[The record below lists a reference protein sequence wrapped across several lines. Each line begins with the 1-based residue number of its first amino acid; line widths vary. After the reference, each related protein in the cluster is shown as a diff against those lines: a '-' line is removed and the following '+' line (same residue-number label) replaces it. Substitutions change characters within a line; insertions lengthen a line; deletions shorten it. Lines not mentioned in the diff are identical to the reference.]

1 MNNNVKR
8 SKEEK
13 TKLLCKHYNIHGHD
27 ISECFKL
34 HGYPDR
40 YKDFKEQRNRQSI
53 ANLVN
58 SSNKPPDKPHVTEEK
73 EHQFTD
79 MSNIIQQEIV
89 KYMSARMNGGSTTLE
104 SNFSFASFV
113 DFDGK
118 IATHPIY
125 YALSMQENID
135 NGSWVL
141 DTGATMAWFRAGSN
155 VAKLAVRRTLSQ
167 SCLYVTRTRAV
178 PTQNRYFH
186 ATVSR
191 PKAQSAP
198 VPRPVPLSRL
208 TDSFLDGTS
217 SVYLEEL
224 QRAWEQDPNSVDESW
239 DNFFRNFVGQA
250 TTSPGISGQTIQES
264 MRLLLLVRAYQ
275 VYGHMKAK
283 LDPLDLEERPIP
295 DDLDPALYGFT
306 EADLDRE
313 FFVGVWRISG
323 FLSENRPVQ
332 TLRAILKR
340 LEQAYCGN
348 IGYEYMHIADREKC
362 NWLRDKIE
370 TPTPTQY
377 SRQRR
382 GVILDRLIWSTQFEN
397 FLAAK
402 WTAAKRFGLEGCET
416 LIPGMK
422 EMFDRSADLG
432 VESIVIGMS
441 HRGRLNVLGN
451 VVRKPL
457 RQIFSEFSGG
467 TKPVDEVGLYTG
479 TGDVKYHLGTSYDRP
494 TRGGKRIHLSLVANP
509 SHLEAVDPVVVGKTR
524 AKQYYSN
531 DIDRTK
537 NMGILIHGDGSF
549 AGQGVVYET
558 LHLSALPNYT
568 TGGTIH
574 IVVNNQVAFT
584 TDPTAGRSS
593 QYCTDVAKALSAPI
607 FHVNGDDVEAVVHV
621 CELAAEW
628 RQTFHT
634 DVVVDIVCYRRFGHN
649 EIDEPSFT
657 QPKMY
662 KVGAVIRNHPSALQ
676 IYQNKLLESGQVTKE
691 DIDQI
696 NSKVLSI
703 LNEEFLA
710 SKDYVPQRRD
720 WLSAYWSGFKSPE
733 QLSRIR
739 NTGVKPEILKNVGK
753 AITTLPENF
762 KPHRAVKRIF
772 EDRAKM
778 IETGE
783 AIDWAVGEALAFATL
798 LVEGNHV
805 RLSGQDVER
814 GTIPNSLSEFGV
826 LGFELGYSMENPN
839 SLVLWEAQFGDFANG
854 AQVMFD
860 QFLSSGEAKWLR
872 QTGLVVLLP
881 HGYDGQGPEHS
892 SARLERFLQVWK
904 VRLRPHDVCGF
915 EKYLYGLPEMGRYSL
930 PSGLLVVAIYMSDD
944 HPYVIPEMDPTLRK
958 QIQECN
964 WQVVNVTTPANYFHV
979 LRRQIHREFRKP
991 LIVMSPKNLLR
1002 HKDCKSN
1009 LSEFD
1014 DVQGHPGFD
1023 KQGTRFKRL
1032 IKDQNDHSDLEEG
1045 IRRLVLCSGKVY
1057 YELDEQRKKANGKD
1071 IAICRVEQLCPFP
1084 YDLIQRELKRYPNA
1098 EIVWCQEEPMN
1109 MGAYSYV
1116 SPRLGTA
1123 MKALGRGTV
1132 EDIKYVGRAP
1142 SAATA
1147 TGFYQVHIKEQTEL
1161 VQKAIQPDP
1170 IS

>member
-1 MNNNVKR
+1 
-8 SKEEK
+8 
-13 TKLLCKHYNIHGHD
+13 
-27 ISECFKL
+27 
-34 HGYPDR
+34 
-40 YKDFKEQRNRQSI
+40 
-53 ANLVN
+53 
-58 SSNKPPDKPHVTEEK
+58 
-73 EHQFTD
+73 
-79 MSNIIQQEIV
+79 
-89 KYMSARMNGGSTTLE
+89 
-104 SNFSFASFV
+104 
-113 DFDGK
+113 
-118 IATHPIY
+118 
-125 YALSMQENID
+125 
-135 NGSWVL
+135 
-141 DTGATMAWFRAGSN
+141 MAWFRAGSS
-155 VAKLAVRRTLSQ
+155 VAKLAIRRTLQRGGS
-167 SCLYVTRTRAV
+167 YAARTRV
-178 PTQNRYFH
+178 LSSGSRSFH
-186 ATVSR
+186 TTVFKS
-191 PKAQSAP
+191 KAEPGP
-198 VPRPVPLSRL
+198 VPKSVPLSRL
-208 TDSFLDGTS
+208 SDSFLDGTS

-224 QRAWEQDPNSVDESW
+224 QRAWEADPNSVDESW
-239 DNFFRNFVGQA
+239 DNFFRNFIGQA
-250 TTSPGISGQTIQES
+250 APSAGVSGQTIQES

-275 VYGHMKAK
+275 VHGHMKAK
-283 LDPLDLEERPIP
+283 LDPLGLEQMEIP
-295 DDLDPALYGFT
+295 DDLDPGFYGFS

-313 FFVGVWRISG
+313 FFLGVWRMSG

-332 TLRAILKR
+332 TLRAILTR
-340 LEQAYCGN
+340 LEQAYCGS
-348 IGYEYMHIADREKC
+348 IGYEYMHIPNREQC
-362 NWLRDKIE
+362 NWLRDRIE
-370 TPTPTQY
+370 TPSPIEY
-377 SRQRR
+377 NSQRR
-382 GVILDRLIWSTQFEN
+382 EVILDRLIWSTQFEN
-397 FLAAK
+397 FLATK
-402 WTAAKRFGLEGCET
+402 WTAAKRFGLEGGET

-422 EMFDRSADLG
+422 EMFDRSANLG

-467 TKPVDEVGLYTG
+467 TKPVDDVGLYTG

-494 TRGGKRIHLSLVANP
+494 MRGGKRIHLSLVANP
-509 SHLEAVDPVVVGKTR
+509 SHLEAVDPVVIGKTR

-531 DIDRTK
+531 DVDRTK

-584 TDPTAGRSS
+584 TDPKSGRSS
-593 QYCTDVAKALSAPI
+593 QYCTDVAKALDAPI
-607 FHVNGDDVEAVVHV
+607 FHVNGDDVEAVVHA

-628 RQTFHT
+628 RQTFHS
-634 DVVVDIVCYRRFGHN
+634 DVVVDITCYRRFGHN

-662 KVGAVIRNHPSALQ
+662 KIIRNHPSALE
-676 IYQNKLLESGQVTKE
+676 IYQKKLLETRETTKE
-691 DIDQI
+691 DIDRIQ
-696 NSKVLSI
+696 NKVISI
-703 LNEEFLA
+703 LNEEFGA
-710 SKDYVPQRRD
+710 SKDYVQQRRD

-739 NTGVKPEILKNVGK
+739 NTGVQPEILKNVGK
-753 AITTLPENF
+753 TITTLPENF
-762 KPHRAVKRIF
+762 KPHRAVKKIF
-772 EDRAKM
+772 ADRLKM

-783 AIDWAVGEALAFATL
+783 GVDWAVAEALAFATL

-814 GTIPNSLSEFGV
+814 GTFSHRHSVIHDQETGERYCPLDHVIMNQNEEMFTVSNSSLSEFGV

-839 SLVLWEAQFGDFANG
+839 SLVLWEAQFGDFSNG

-892 SARLERFLQVWK
+892 SARLERFLQ
-904 VRLRPHDVCGF
+904 
-915 EKYLYGLPEMGRYSL
+915 
-930 PSGLLVVAIYMSDD
+930 MSDD
-944 HPYVIPEMDPTLRK
+944 NAFVIPEMEPTLRK
-958 QIQECN
+958 QIQTSN

-979 LRRQIHREFRKP
+979 LRRQLHREFRKP

-1014 DVQGHPGFD
+1014 DAQGHPGYD

-1032 IKDQNDHSDLEEG
+1032 IKDQNGHSDLEEG

-1057 YELDEQRKKANGKD
+1057 YELDEQRKSMKGKD
-1071 IAICRVEQLCPFP
+1071 VAICRVEQLCPFP

-1109 MGAYSYV
+1109 MGAYAYIA
-1116 SPRLGTA
+1116 PRLATS
-1123 MKALGRGTV
+1123 MKELGRGNID
-1132 EDIKYVGRAP
+1132 DIKYVGRAP

-1147 TGFYQVHIKEQTEL
+1147 TGFYGVHGKEQSEL
-1161 VQKAIQPDP
+1161 VQEAMQPNP
-1170 IS
+1170 IANPSLA

>member
-1 MNNNVKR
+1 
-8 SKEEK
+8 
-13 TKLLCKHYNIHGHD
+13 
-27 ISECFKL
+27 
-34 HGYPDR
+34 
-40 YKDFKEQRNRQSI
+40 
-53 ANLVN
+53 
-58 SSNKPPDKPHVTEEK
+58 
-73 EHQFTD
+73 
-79 MSNIIQQEIV
+79 
-89 KYMSARMNGGSTTLE
+89 
-104 SNFSFASFV
+104 
-113 DFDGK
+113 
-118 IATHPIY
+118 
-125 YALSMQENID
+125 
-135 NGSWVL
+135 
-141 DTGATMAWFRAGSN
+141 MAWFRAGAS
-155 VAKLAVRRTLSQ
+155 VARLAIRRTLSQ
-167 SCLYVTRTRAV
+167 GGSHATRSRV
-178 PTQNRYFH
+178 IPSQSRYFH
-186 ATVSR
+186 STATKS
-191 PKAQSAP
+191 KEQTAP
-198 VPRPVPLSRL
+198 VPHPVPLSKL
-208 TDSFLDGTS
+208 TDNFLDGTS

-224 QRAWEQDPNSVDESW
+224 QRAWEADPNSVDESW

-250 TTSPGISGQTIQES
+250 ATSPGISGQTIQES

-275 VYGHMKAK
+275 VNGHMKAK
-283 LDPLDLEERPIP
+283 LDPLGLEEREIP
-295 DDLDPALYGFT
+295 DELDPALYGFT

-313 FFVGVWRISG
+313 FFLGVWKMAG

-332 TLRAILKR
+332 TLRSILTR
-340 LEQAYCGN
+340 LEQAYCGS

-370 TPTPTQY
+370 TPTPMQY
-377 SRQRR
+377 NRQRHE
-382 GVILDRLIWSTQFEN
+382 VILDRLIWSTQFEN
-397 FLAAK
+397 FLASK
-402 WTAAKRFGLEGCET
+402 WTAAKRFGLEGGET

-432 VESIVIGMS
+432 VESIVIGMP

-531 DIDRTK
+531 DSDRTK

-584 TDPTAGRSS
+584 TDPRAGRSS
-593 QYCTDVAKALSAPI
+593 QYCTDVAKALNAPI
-607 FHVNGDDVEAVVHV
+607 FHVNGDDMEAVVHV

-628 RQTFHT
+628 RQTFHS
-634 DVVVDIVCYRRFGHN
+634 DVVVDLVCYRRFGHN

-662 KVGAVIRNHPSALQ
+662 QVIRNHPSALE
-676 IYQNKLLESGQVTKE
+676 IYKKKLSESGQVTEE
-691 DIDQI
+691 DIHRIQE
-696 NSKVLSI
+696 KVLSI

-710 SKDYVPQRRD
+710 SKDHVTNRRD
-720 WLSAYWSGFKSPE
+720 WLASHWSGFKSPE
-733 QLSRIR
+733 QLSRVR

-753 AITTLPENF
+753 AITTLPDNF
-762 KPHRAVKRIF
+762 KPHRAVKKVY
-772 EDRAKM
+772 DQRAQM

-783 AIDWAVGEALAFATL
+783 GIDWAVGEALAFATL

-814 GTIPNSLSEFGV
+814 GTFSHRHSVIHDQETGEKYCPLDHVTINQNEEMFTVSNSSLSEFGV
-826 LGFELGYSMENPN
+826 LGFELGYSMESPN
-839 SLVLWEAQFGDFANG
+839 SLVIWEAQFGDFANG
-854 AQVMFD
+854 AQVIFD
-860 QFLSSGEAKWLR
+860 QFLSSGESKWLR
-872 QTGLVVLLP
+872 QTGLVLLLP

-892 SARLERFLQVWK
+892 SARLERFLQ
-904 VRLRPHDVCGF
+904 
-915 EKYLYGLPEMGRYSL
+915 
-930 PSGLLVVAIYMSDD
+930 MSDD
-944 HPYVIPEMDPTLRK
+944 NPFVIPEMEPTFRK

-964 WQVVNVTTPANYFHV
+964 WQIVNVTTPANYFHV
-979 LRRQIHREFRKP
+979 LRRQIHRDFRKP
-991 LIVMSPKNLLR
+991 LVVMAPKNLLR

-1057 YELDEQRKKANGKD
+1057 YELDEERRKVEAKD

-1084 YDLIQRELKRYPNA
+1084 YDLIQRELKRYPSA
-1098 EIVWCQEEPMN
+1098 EVVWCQEEPMN
-1109 MGAYSYV
+1109 MGAYSYIA
-1116 SPRLGTA
+1116 PRLSTA
-1123 MKALGRGTV
+1123 MKALGRGTMD
-1132 EDIKYVGRAP
+1132 DIKYAGRGP

-1147 TGFYQVHIKEQTEL
+1147 TGFYQMHVKEQAEL
-1161 VQKAIQPDP
+1161 LQKAMQPEPIQIPN
-1170 IS
+1170 

>member
-1 MNNNVKR
+1 MVLQKISSGLIR
-8 SKEEK
+8 AALK
-13 TKLLCKHYNIHGHD
+13 TRL
-27 ISECFKL
+27 
-34 HGYPDR
+34 
-40 YKDFKEQRNRQSI
+40 
-53 ANLVN
+53 
-58 SSNKPPDKPHVTEEK
+58 
-73 EHQFTD
+73 
-79 MSNIIQQEIV
+79 
-89 KYMSARMNGGSTTLE
+89 
-104 SNFSFASFV
+104 
-113 DFDGK
+113 
-118 IATHPIY
+118 
-125 YALSMQENID
+125 
-135 NGSWVL
+135 
-141 DTGATMAWFRAGSN
+141 
-155 VAKLAVRRTLSQ
+155 
-167 SCLYVTRTRAV
+167 
-178 PTQNRYFH
+178 
-186 ATVSR
+186 
-191 PKAQSAP
+191 AQSSYTKRALWTLPQARSLHSTGHKFQQAAP

-208 TDSFLDGTS
+208 SDNFLDGTS

-224 QRAWEQDPNSVDESW
+224 QRAWEVDPQSVDESW

-250 TTSPGISGQTIQES
+250 STSPGISGQTIQES

-275 VYGHMKAK
+275 VNGHMKAK
-283 LDPLDLEERPIP
+283 LDPLGLEEREIP
-295 DDLDPALYGFT
+295 LDLDPGLYGFT

-313 FFVGVWRISG
+313 FFLGVWRMSG

-332 TLRAILKR
+332 TLRSILSR
-340 LEQAYCGN
+340 LEQAYCGT
-348 IGYEYMHIADREKC
+348 IGYEYMHIPDRDKC
-362 NWLRDKIE
+362 NWLREKIE
-370 TPTPTQY
+370 TVAPRGY
-377 SRQRR
+377 NAERR
-382 GVILDRLIWSTQFEN
+382 HVMLDRLIWSTQFEN
-397 FLAAK
+397 FLATK
-402 WTAAKRFGLEGCET
+402 WTAAKRFGLEGAET

-422 EMFDRSADLG
+422 EMFDRSADMG

-467 TKPVDEVGLYTG
+467 TKPVSEVVGSYTG

-531 DIDRTK
+531 DKERKK
-537 NMGILIHGDGSF
+537 NLAILIHGDGSF

-558 LHLSALPNYT
+558 LHLSALSNYT
-568 TGGTIH
+568 VGGTIH

-584 TDPTAGRSS
+584 TDPKSGRSS
-593 QYCTDVAKALSAPI
+593 QYCTDVAKALDAPI
-607 FHVNGDDVEAVVHV
+607 FHVNGDDVEAVVHA

-628 RQTFHT
+628 RQIFQS

-662 KVGAVIRNHPSALQ
+662 KVIRNHPRALDLYENQ
-676 IYQNKLLESGQVTKE
+676 LIEMGQLSKEEIDALHNKVS
-691 DIDQI
+691 
-696 NSKVLSI
+696 SI
-703 LNEEFLA
+703 LNEEFIN
-710 SKDYVPQRRD
+710 SKEYVPNRRD
-720 WLSAYWSGFKSPE
+720 WLAAYWTGFKSPE

-753 AITTLPENF
+753 TITSLPETF
-762 KPHRAVKRIF
+762 KPHRAVKRVY
-772 EDRAKM
+772 DQRAQM

-783 AIDWAVGEALAFATL
+783 GVDWAVGEALAFATL

-814 GTIPNSLSEFGV
+814 GTFSHRHSVLHDQETGESYSPLDHVIINQPEEMFTVSNSSLSEFGV

-854 AQVMFD
+854 AQVIFD
-860 QFLSSGEAKWLR
+860 QFVSSGESKWLR
-872 QTGLVVLLP
+872 QSGLVVLLP

-892 SARLERFLQVWK
+892 SARLERYLQ
-904 VRLRPHDVCGF
+904 
-915 EKYLYGLPEMGRYSL
+915 
-930 PSGLLVVAIYMSDD
+930 MSDD
-944 HPYVIPEMDPTLRK
+944 NPFVIPEMDPTLRT
-958 QIQECN
+958 QIQQCN

-979 LRRQIHREFRKP
+979 LRRQINRDFRKP

-1045 IRRLVLCSGKVY
+1045 IKRLILCSGKIY
-1057 YELDEQRKKANGKD
+1057 YELDEERQRVQRKD
-1071 IAICRVEQLCPFP
+1071 VAICRVEQLCPFP
-1084 YDLIQRELKRYPNA
+1084 YDLVQRELKRYPNA
-1098 EIVWCQEEPMN
+1098 EIVWCQEESMN
-1109 MGAYSYV
+1109 MGAYNYIT
-1116 SPRLGTA
+1116 PRLTTA
-1123 MKALGRGTV
+1123 MKALGRGTY

-1147 TGFYQVHIKEQTEL
+1147 TGFSQVHVKEQREVVETAL
-1161 VQKAIQPDP
+1161 QSAP
-1170 IS
+1170 IIFP

>member
-1 MNNNVKR
+1 
-8 SKEEK
+8 
-13 TKLLCKHYNIHGHD
+13 
-27 ISECFKL
+27 
-34 HGYPDR
+34 
-40 YKDFKEQRNRQSI
+40 
-53 ANLVN
+53 
-58 SSNKPPDKPHVTEEK
+58 
-73 EHQFTD
+73 
-79 MSNIIQQEIV
+79 
-89 KYMSARMNGGSTTLE
+89 
-104 SNFSFASFV
+104 
-113 DFDGK
+113 
-118 IATHPIY
+118 
-125 YALSMQENID
+125 
-135 NGSWVL
+135 
-141 DTGATMAWFRAGSN
+141 MAWFRAGSS
-155 VAKLAVRRTLSQ
+155 VAKLAIRRAVSQGGSYMSRTRIFPSQ
-167 SCLYVTRTRAV
+167 S
-178 PTQNRYFH
+178 RYFH
-186 ATVSR
+186 TTVFR
-191 PKAQSAP
+191 PKAQAAP
-198 VPRPVPLSRL
+198 VPRPVPLSKL

-239 DNFFRNFVGQA
+239 DNFFRNFAGLA
-250 TTSPGISGQTIQES
+250 ATSPGISGQTIQES
-264 MRLLLLVRAYQ
+264 MNLLLLVRAYQ
-275 VYGHMKAK
+275 VNGHMKAK
-283 LDPLDLEERPIP
+283 LDPLGLEEREVP
-295 DDLDPALYGFT
+295 DVLDPASYGFT

-313 FFVGVWRISG
+313 FFLGVWRMSG

-332 TLRAILKR
+332 TLRAILTR
-340 LEQAYCGN
+340 LEQAYCGS
-348 IGYEYMHIADREKC
+348 IGFEYMHIPDRDKC
-362 NWLRDKIE
+362 NWLRERIE
-370 TPTPTQY
+370 TPTPRIY
-377 SRQRR
+377 NRERR
-382 GVILDRLIWSTQFEN
+382 EVILDRLMWSTQFEN
-397 FLAAK
+397 FLATK
-402 WTAAKRFGLEGCET
+402 WVAAKRFGLEGCET

-422 EMFDRSADLG
+422 EMFDRSADMG
-432 VESIVIGMS
+432 VESIVIGMP

-457 RQIFSEFSGG
+457 RQIFSEFSSGI
-467 TKPVDEVGLYTG
+467 KPADGAGYVG

-531 DIDRTK
+531 DVDRTK
-537 NMGILIHGDGSF
+537 NMGVLLHGDGSF

-584 TDPTAGRSS
+584 TDPKAGRSS

-607 FHVNGDDVEAVVHV
+607 FHVNGDDVEGVVHA

-628 RQTFHT
+628 RQTFHS

-662 KVGAVIRNHPSALQ
+662 QVIRSHPSSLE
-676 IYQNKLLESGQVTKE
+676 IYQNKLLQNGQVTKDDME
-691 DIDQI
+691 KIHNKI
-696 NSKVLSI
+696 NNI
-703 LNEEFLA
+703 LNEDF
-710 SKDYVPQRRD
+710 
-720 WLSAYWSGFKSPE
+720 WSGFKSPA
-733 QLSRIR
+733 QLSRVR
-739 NTGVKPEILKNVGK
+739 NTGVKPEILKEVGK
-753 AITTLPENF
+753 AITTLPEDF
-762 KPHRAVKRIF
+762 KPHKAVKRIF
-772 EDRAKM
+772 DDRKKM
-778 IETGE
+778 IDTGE
-783 AIDWAVGEALAFATL
+783 GVDWAVGEALAFATL

-814 GTIPNSLSEFGV
+814 GTFSHRHSVIHDQETGAKYCPLDHVMMNQNEEMFTVSNSSLSEFGV

-839 SLVLWEAQFGDFANG
+839 SLVLWEAQFGDFSNG
-854 AQVMFD
+854 AQVIFD

-872 QTGLVVLLP
+872 QSGLVVLLP

-892 SARLERFLQVWK
+892 SARLERFLQ
-904 VRLRPHDVCGF
+904 
-915 EKYLYGLPEMGRYSL
+915 
-930 PSGLLVVAIYMSDD
+930 MSNDN
-944 HPYVIPEMDPTLRK
+944 PYVIPDMEPTLRK

-979 LRRQIHREFRKP
+979 LRRQIHRDFRKP

-1057 YELDEQRKKANGKD
+1057 YELDEERKKVEGKD
-1071 IAICRVEQLCPFP
+1071 VAICRVEQLCPFP
-1084 YDLIQRELKRYPNA
+1084 YDLVQRELKRYPNA

-1109 MGAYSYV
+1109 MGTYQYIA
-1116 SPRLGTA
+1116 PRLSTA
-1123 MKALGRGTV
+1123 MKALGRGTID
-1132 EDIKYVGRAP
+1132 DIKYVGRAP

-1147 TGFYQVHIKEQTEL
+1147 TGFYQVHVKEQTEL
-1161 VQKAIQPDP
+1161 VQKALQRDP
-1170 IS
+1170 INFPF

>member
-1 MNNNVKR
+1 MVLQKISSGLIR
-8 SKEEK
+8 AALK
-13 TKLLCKHYNIHGHD
+13 TRL
-27 ISECFKL
+27 
-34 HGYPDR
+34 
-40 YKDFKEQRNRQSI
+40 
-53 ANLVN
+53 
-58 SSNKPPDKPHVTEEK
+58 
-73 EHQFTD
+73 
-79 MSNIIQQEIV
+79 
-89 KYMSARMNGGSTTLE
+89 
-104 SNFSFASFV
+104 
-113 DFDGK
+113 
-118 IATHPIY
+118 
-125 YALSMQENID
+125 
-135 NGSWVL
+135 
-141 DTGATMAWFRAGSN
+141 
-155 VAKLAVRRTLSQ
+155 
-167 SCLYVTRTRAV
+167 
-178 PTQNRYFH
+178 
-186 ATVSR
+186 
-191 PKAQSAP
+191 AQSSYTKRALWTLPQARSLHSTGHKFQQTAP
-198 VPRPVPLSRL
+198 VPRSVPLSRL
-208 TDSFLDGTS
+208 TDNFLDGTS

-224 QRAWEQDPNSVDESW
+224 QRAWEVDPQSVDESW

-250 TTSPGISGQTIQES
+250 STSPGISGQTIQES

-275 VYGHMKAK
+275 VNGHMKAK
-283 LDPLDLEERPIP
+283 LDPLGLEEREIP
-295 DDLDPALYGFT
+295 VDLDPALYGFT

-313 FFVGVWRISG
+313 FFLGVWRMSG

-332 TLRAILKR
+332 TLRSILNR
-340 LEQAYCGN
+340 LEQAYCGT
-348 IGYEYMHIADREKC
+348 IGYEYMHIPDRDKC
-362 NWLRDKIE
+362 NWLREKIE
-370 TPTPTQY
+370 TVIPRGY
-377 SRQRR
+377 NAERR
-382 GVILDRLIWSTQFEN
+382 LVMLDRLIWSSQFEN
-397 FLAAK
+397 FLATK
-402 WTAAKRFGLEGCET
+402 WTAAKRFGLEGAET

-422 EMFDRSADLG
+422 EMFDRSADMG

-467 TKPVDEVGLYTG
+467 TKPASDEFGSYTG

-531 DIDRTK
+531 DKERKK
-537 NMGILIHGDGSF
+537 NLAILIHGDGSF

-574 IVVNNQVAFT
+574 MVVNNQVAFT
-584 TDPTAGRSS
+584 TDPMSGRSS
-593 QYCTDVAKALSAPI
+593 QYCTDVAKALNAPI
-607 FHVNGDDVEAVVHV
+607 FHVNGDDLEAVVHA

-628 RQTFHT
+628 RQTFQS

-662 KVGAVIRNHPSALQ
+662 KVIRNHPTALELYEKQ
-676 IYQNKLLESGQVTKE
+676 LIEMGQMSKE
-691 DIDQI
+691 EIDALHK
-696 NSKVLSI
+696 KVNSI
-703 LNEEFLA
+703 LNEEFIN
-710 SKDYVPQRRD
+710 SKEYVPNRRD
-720 WLSAYWSGFKSPE
+720 WLAAYWAGFKSPE

-753 AITTLPENF
+753 AITSLPETF
-762 KPHRAVKRIF
+762 KPHRAVKRIY
-772 EDRAKM
+772 DQRAQM
-778 IETGE
+778 IETEEGV
-783 AIDWAVGEALAFATL
+783 DWAVGEALAFATL

-814 GTIPNSLSEFGV
+814 GTFSHRHSVLHDQETGERYCPLDHVIMNQPEEMFTVSNSSLSEFGV

-854 AQVMFD
+854 AQVIFD
-860 QFLSSGEAKWLR
+860 QFISCGESKWLR
-872 QTGLVVLLP
+872 QSGLVVLLP

-892 SARLERFLQVWK
+892 SARLERYLQ
-904 VRLRPHDVCGF
+904 
-915 EKYLYGLPEMGRYSL
+915 
-930 PSGLLVVAIYMSDD
+930 MSDD
-944 HPYVIPEMDPTLRK
+944 NPFVIPEMDPTLRT
-958 QIQECN
+958 QIQQCN
-964 WQVVNVTTPANYFHV
+964 WQIVNVTTPANYFHV
-979 LRRQIHREFRKP
+979 LRRQINRDFRKP

-1045 IRRLVLCSGKVY
+1045 IKRLILCSGKIY
-1057 YELDEQRKKANGKD
+1057 YELDEERQRLQRKD
-1071 IAICRVEQLCPFP
+1071 VAICRVEQLCPFP
-1084 YDLIQRELKRYPNA
+1084 YDLVQRELKRYPNA

-1109 MGAYSYV
+1109 MGAYSYIT
-1116 SPRLGTA
+1116 PRLTTA
-1123 MKALGRGTV
+1123 MTALGRGKY

-1147 TGFYQVHIKEQTEL
+1147 TGFSQVHVKEQREVVETAL
-1161 VQKAIQPDP
+1161 QSAPVSFP
-1170 IS
+1170 

>member
-1 MNNNVKR
+1 MICTLVQGLA
-8 SKEEK
+8 
-13 TKLLCKHYNIHGHD
+13 LL
-27 ISECFKL
+27 
-34 HGYPDR
+34 R
-40 YKDFKEQRNRQSI
+40 
-53 ANLVN
+53 
-58 SSNKPPDKPHVTEEK
+58 
-73 EHQFTD
+73 
-79 MSNIIQQEIV
+79 
-89 KYMSARMNGGSTTLE
+89 
-104 SNFSFASFV
+104 
-113 DFDGK
+113 
-118 IATHPIY
+118 
-125 YALSMQENID
+125 
-135 NGSWVL
+135 
-141 DTGATMAWFRAGSN
+141 MAWFRAGCS
-155 VAKLAVRRTLSQ
+155 VAKRSIRRNLSQ
-167 SCLYVTRTRAV
+167 GGSYAARAWV
-178 PTQNRYFH
+178 GPQNRYIH
-186 ATVSR
+186 TTVFTS
-191 PKAQSAP
+191 KAEAAP

-224 QRAWEQDPNSVDESW
+224 QRAWEADPSSVDESW
-239 DNFFRNFVGQA
+239 DNFFRNFASQA
-250 TTSPGISGQTIQES
+250 ATSPGISGQTIQES
-264 MRLLLLVRAYQ
+264 MRLLLLVRSYQ
-275 VYGHMKAK
+275 VNGHMKAK
-283 LDPLDLEERPIP
+283 LDPLGLEERKIP

-313 FFVGVWRISG
+313 FFLGVWRMAG
-323 FLSENRPVQ
+323 FLAENRPVQ
-332 TLRAILKR
+332 TLRAILTR
-340 LEQAYCGN
+340 LEQAYCGS
-348 IGYEYMHIADREKC
+348 IGYEYMHIADRGKC

-370 TPTPTQY
+370 TPAPMQY
-377 SRQRR
+377 NRQRR
-382 GVILDRLIWSTQFEN
+382 VVILDRLIWSTQFEN
-397 FLAAK
+397 FLATK
-402 WTAAKRFGLEGCET
+402 WTASKRFGLEGCET

-432 VESIVIGMS
+432 VESIVIGMP

-457 RQIFSEFSGG
+457 RQIFSEFSN
-467 TKPVDEVGLYTG
+467 KPVDEVGPYIG

-531 DIDRTK
+531 DVDRTK
-537 NMGILIHGDGSF
+537 NMGVLIHGDGSF

-584 TDPTAGRSS
+584 TDPKSGRSS
-593 QYCTDVAKALSAPI
+593 QYCTDVAKALDAPI
-607 FHVNGDDVEAVVHV
+607 FHVNGDDMEAVAHV
-621 CELAAEW
+621 CELAADW
-628 RQTFHT
+628 RQTFRS

-649 EIDEPSFT
+649 EMDEPSFT

-662 KVGAVIRNHPSALQ
+662 KVIRNHPSALE
-676 IYQNKLLESGQVTKE
+676 IYQKTLLESGQVKKD
-691 DIDQI
+691 DIDNI
-696 NSKVLSI
+696 HNKVSSI

-710 SKDYVPQRRD
+710 SKDYIPKKRD

-739 NTGVKPEILKNVGK
+739 NTGVNPEILKNVGK
-753 AITTLPENF
+753 AITTLPDNF
-762 KPHRAVKRIF
+762 KPHRAIKKIF
-772 EDRAKM
+772 LERAKM

-783 AIDWAVGEALAFATL
+783 GIDWAVSEALAFATL
-798 LVEGNHV
+798 LIEGNHV

-814 GTIPNSLSEFGV
+814 GTFSHRHSVVHDQETGEKYCPLDHVMMNQDEEMFTVSNRRGLKLIALDCVPVQAKASSLSEFGV

-854 AQVMFD
+854 AQVIFD
-860 QFLSSGEAKWLR
+860 QFLSCGEAKWLR

-892 SARLERFLQVWK
+892 SARLERFLQ
-904 VRLRPHDVCGF
+904 
-915 EKYLYGLPEMGRYSL
+915 
-930 PSGLLVVAIYMSDD
+930 MSDD
-944 HPYVIPEMDPTLRK
+944 NPYVIPEMDPTLRK

-1002 HKDCKSN
+1002 HRDCKSN

-1014 DVQGHPGFD
+1014 DVQGHAGFD

-1057 YELDEQRKKANGKD
+1057 YELDEMRKKAGGD
-1071 IAICRVEQLCPFP
+1071 DVAICRVEQLCPFP

-1098 EIVWCQEEPMN
+1098 ELVWCQEEPMN
-1109 MGAYSYV
+1109 MGAYNYIA
-1116 SPRLGTA
+1116 PRLCTA
-1123 MKALGRGTV
+1123 MKARGRGTID
-1132 EDIKYVGRAP
+1132 DIKYVGRAP

-1147 TGFYQVHIKEQTEL
+1147 TGFIQVHVKEQAEL
-1161 VQKAIQPDP
+1161 VQKALQPEP
-1170 IS
+1170 ISCP